1 MMQLPCGLSLQP
13 YSGPF
18 AGSLHFV
25 VDSNGEV
32 VRNATVLEVELS
44 RALHEL
50 ERTAEVMRHAASSGI
65 TPEALAFAADHAA
78 KAASQIRSEVSGHD
92 IQPREAS

>member
-1 MMQLPCGLSLQP
+1 MMLLPCGLSLRP

-25 VDSNGEV
+25 VDSNGKV

-50 ERTAEVMRHAASSGI
+50 ERTAEVMRNAAHSGI
-65 TPEALAFAADHAA
+65 TPEALTFAADHAA
-78 KAASQIRSEVSGHD
+78 NTASKIRNEVSGRD

>member
-1 MMQLPCGLSLQP
+1 MQLPCGLSLRP

-18 AGSLHFV
+18 AGSLYYV
-25 VDSNGEV
+25 VDSQGAV
-32 VRNATVLEVELS
+32 VRNATVLEVELAH
-44 RALHEL
+44 ALHEL

-78 KAASQIRSEVSGHD
+78 RSASKIRKEVASHD